1 MSVLYNKVIAFL
13 NIDFMVPIIAC
24 LIIIAFSIY
33 VLYIAEK
40 QKKAPL
46 LDGKNL
52 LDD

>member
-1 MSVLYNKVIAFL
+1 MAVMITLL
-13 NIDFMVPIIAC
+13 IIA
-24 LIIIAFSIY
+24 AFGIY
-33 VLYIAEK
+33 VLYVAEK